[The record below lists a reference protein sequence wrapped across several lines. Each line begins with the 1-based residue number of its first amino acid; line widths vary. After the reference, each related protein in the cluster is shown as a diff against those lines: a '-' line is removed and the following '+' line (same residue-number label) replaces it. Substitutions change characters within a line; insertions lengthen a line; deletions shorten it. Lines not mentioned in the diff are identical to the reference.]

1 MQTYKELELFPIP
14 KQAQLLLCRLVQLNP
29 YPENTFSAYNYERTP
44 QDLAIG
50 FPHAEA
56 RAVTELLLGAPWSW
70 LENEGLIRRRGND
83 FHSVTPKGYNAAQ
96 NTEPAF
102 FANKEV
108 LAALPLLHRDFQ
120 GYAHYFYENKLKE
133 AVAAAF
139 ERYENRLNEIRSSSS
154 SPTVRAA
161 SGHALVYRLFA
172 EKELVRPYAALGSK
186 DAYEKGLTGI
196 LSGALEWI
204 RNPYTHQKHELP
216 DLKPSE
222 ALEMLFVASYLM
234 RMLELSTP

>member
-1 MQTYKELELFPIP
+1 MQTYKELEQFSIP
-14 KQAQLLLCRLVQLNP
+14 KQAELLLSRASKFAQIGSFNTYNLGMAPWQLASDF
-29 YPENTFSAYNYERTP
+29 PERER
-44 QDLAIG
+44 
-50 FPHAEA
+50 E
-56 RAVTELLLGAPWSW
+56 AVTELLLAAPLKF
-70 LENEGLIRRRGND
+70 LESQGLIR
-83 FHSVTPKGYNAAQ
+83 FKEHSNYAITQKGREALQ
-96 NTEPAF
+96 NPAPTF
-102 FANKEV
+102 FAVQEIM
-108 LAALPLLHRDFQ
+108 AALPLLHKDFQ

-139 ERYENRLNEIRSSSS
+139 ERYENRLNEIRSGSV

-161 SGHALVYRLFA
+161 SGHPLVYRLFA
-172 EKELVRPYAALGSK
+172 ERELVRPYPALGTK

-216 DLKPSE
+216 EPTPYE
-222 ALEMLFVASYLM
+222 VLELLFVASYLM